1 MGRHDH
7 AIRTLGCIYFVGQAA
22 ALIAFWLVLWRSP
35 ASREAFLAPGAP
47 HVTLTAFAWGDLLL
61 YMPTSLLAAWAL
73 ARRSRFLVPVLFLH
87 AGAAMYAALYAIGF
101 ALMQQDRWLGA
112 AMMAPA
118 LVVPP
123 MLAFWAVR
131 TKERAP

>member
-7 AIRTLGCIYFVGQAA
+7 AIRTLGWIYLVGQAVT
-22 ALIAFWLVLWRSP
+22 LIVFWLVLWRSL

-47 HVTLTAFAWGDLLL
+47 HVTLTAFAWGDLLV

-73 ARRSRFLVPVLFLH
+73 ARRSKFQVPMLFLH

-123 MLAFWAVR
+123 LLAYWAVR
-131 TKERAP
+131 AQERAP